1 MVRNQHQILPEVSK
15 ILAAVHGN
23 ADARESAG
31 E

>member
-1 MVRNQHQILPEVSK
+1 MVRNQHQILPEVNK

-23 ADARESAG
+23 ANVWERAG